1 MRVRDVFYR
10 RIGGNECIIKG
21 FFFLHSDGTQSL
33 IYESH
38 SHLKHLLYEIDKYKQ
53 LYVLFHDDT
62 FDTVENL
69 YTSLYRTVEE
79 YNKMQEYIQRFEGA
93 DGLYSAFQIALDFPT
108 TTPHWKKVYQDILD
122 EQESYEGQPYWR
134 EEDLV
139 PNPK

>member
-1 MRVRDVFYR
+1 MRVRDVLYR
-10 RIGGNECIIKG
+10 RIDGNECIIKG
-21 FFFLHSDGTQSL
+21 FFLLHSDGTQSL

-69 YTSLYRTVEE
+69 YTNLYMLPYE
-79 YNKMQEYIQRFEGA
+79 YKN
-93 DGLYSAFQIALDFPT
+93 
-108 TTPHWKKVYQDILD
+108 WKQVYQEILD
-122 EQESYEGQPYWR
+122 EQESYEGQHAEEPYWR